1 MPRGFVVGDDED
13 RRLFRFAN
21 DCGIRNDDHAIV
33 LLGIDVDLY
42 WRASREIRRAN
53 EAESNRNR
61 RRAGIDG

>member
-13 RRLFRFAN
+13 RRLFSFAN
-21 DCGIRNDDHAIV
+21 DCGIRNDDHAVV

-42 WRASREIRRAN
+42 RRAGREIRRAN